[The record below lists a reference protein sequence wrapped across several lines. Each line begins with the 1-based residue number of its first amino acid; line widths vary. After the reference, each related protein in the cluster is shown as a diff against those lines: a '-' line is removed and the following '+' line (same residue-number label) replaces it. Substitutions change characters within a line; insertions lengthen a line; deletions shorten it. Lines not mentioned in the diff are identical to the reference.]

1 MAAPYQHKRST
12 TAAAVPTILDGEL
25 GINQRDGK
33 LFWKDHNGTVQSK
46 LLTSEAATTTTTGA
60 LINGATAKTTPVDA
74 DQVGLM
80 DSAASNVL
88 KKLSWANIKATLKTY
103 FDGLYKPAPFALT
116 DGATISIDASV
127 AEHFYVTLGGDRTFA
142 APTNPVDGRKMLL
155 EITQDGTGS
164 RTRTMNG
171 AFFYPSGTASVLSTA
186 AGKKDFELFIY
197 SARSSKWEFLAFR
210 KGS

>member
-1 MAAPYQHKRST
+1 MAGPFTQVSSAEKTAGTATGIRQFSPADVKGMVKTHAP
-12 TAAAVPTILDGEL
+12 
-25 GINQRDGK
+25 N
-33 LFWKDHNGTVQSK
+33 
-46 LLTSEAATTTTTGA
+46 
-60 LINGATAKTTPVDA
+60 
-74 DQVGLM
+74 
-80 DSAASNVL
+80 
-88 KKLSWANIKATLKTY
+88 
-103 FDGLYKPAPFALT
+103 APIALT
-116 DGATISIDASV
+116 DGATINIDASMG
-127 AEHFYVTLGGDRTFA
+127 EHFHVTLGGNRTFA

-197 SARSSKWEFLAFR
+197 SSRSSKWEFLAFR